1 MKAPLRLKFFYWVL
15 ALLGLFIVL
24 QTIVYGLIELYGW
37 FQRPEERLSQQLM
50 EVVVG
55 VSWNLVL
62 LPVLMGLAWWMS
74 RRMIDPI
81 RAIVLSARNILKG
94 QFESRIQTDS
104 MPDDEMRHLALT
116 LNAAFDNYHD
126 AVERLRRF
134 SGNASHQLRTP
145 LATVRSVGE
154 VALSRDRT
162 PDEYRTAIAQIL
174 DETSRLTTVIEQLLR
189 LARLDRQDVRS
200 AFQPVDLE
208 PIVRRVA
215 DTFLPLCQEKSI
227 VLRMDIETG
236 ARVAGNTEL
245 LMEMLVNLM
254 DNATRCTPAGG
265 DILIRLEKPA
275 ADRVRITVADTGPGI
290 SAERAKRIFERFS
303 TFPSDSSSGSGL
315 GLAIVSEIAR
325 VHDGRVELLASPV
338 PGAVF
343 AVTLPV
349 LNPSIPGSKP
359 ALV

>member
-1 MKAPLRLKFFYWVL
+1 MKAPLRLRFFYWLL
-15 ALLGLFIVL
+15 ALLGVFLLL
-24 QTIVYGLIELYGW
+24 QTIVYGFIEFRAWKMHPDEGLYDH
-37 FQRPEERLSQQLM
+37 LM
-50 EVVVG
+50 EVVMGVG
-55 VSWNLVL
+55 WDL
-62 LPVLMGLAWWMS
+62 LIWPVLAGVAWVIS
-74 RRMIDPI
+74 RKMVDPI
-81 RAIVLSARNILKG
+81 RTIVKSAGNIMKG
-94 QFESRIQTDS
+94 QFDARIQTDS

-275 ADRVRITVADTGPGI
+275 PDRVRITVADTGPGI
-290 SAERAKRIFERFS
+290 SAERANRIFERFS

-325 VHDGRVELLASPV
+325 VHGGRVELLPSPV

-343 AVTLPV
+343 SISLPV

-359 ALV
+359 DLV

>member
-1 MKAPLRLKFFYWVL
+1 M
-15 ALLGLFIVL
+15 
-24 QTIVYGLIELYGW
+24 
-37 FQRPEERLSQQLM
+37 
-50 EVVVG
+50 
-55 VSWNLVL
+55 
-62 LPVLMGLAWWMS
+62 
-74 RRMIDPI
+74 
-81 RAIVLSARNILKG
+81 KG

-254 DNATRCTPAGG
+254 DNATRCTPGGG

-275 ADRVRITVADTGPGI
+275 PDRVRITVADTGPGI